1 MTWKTIAVAAI
12 IQAIWILY
20 VSRCLIK
27 YRKWWQDLI
36 GKTPFGFYPAPLP
49 SPNRWDLMRQDSSCH
64 IRVQLQCYIILPWG
78 GNISD
83 IGSLIWGLIF
93 RVPLYWA
100 WTVTL
105 SVRPPPEVKVTSVTC
120 AVGVSCVSRPPASFV
135 RITEY
140 LLTGKQLAVQGAYKI
155 TYRCDI

>member
-20 VSRCLIK
+20 VSRCLTK

-49 SPNRWDLMRQDSSCH
+49 SPDRWDLMREDLSCH
-64 IRVQLQCYIILPWG
+64 IREQLQCYIILPWG
-78 GNISD
+78 SNISD
-83 IGSLIWGLIF
+83 NGSLILVLIF
-93 RVPLYWA
+93 WVPLYCG
-100 WTVTL
+100 WTVIV
-105 SVRPPPEVKVTSVTC
+105 SVRPPAAMKVTSVTS
-120 AVGVSCVSRPPASFV
+120 AVDVSRVSLPPASFV

-140 LLTGKQLAVQGAYKI
+140 LLTGKQLAVQGAYKVKC
-155 TYRCDI
+155 RCDI